1 MGMDTA
7 GKRSVENRNL
17 HINIL
22 ELLRVKNAISAFSK
36 EKTINGIHIQ
46 TYSTTALSYLLKME
60 GTRGKTLVDLS
71 KDISKCQILKQI
83 TITAEY
89 PPGILYTRADLQSC
103 HSKDFSEWKSSPIVL
118 QHIYK
123 KIGLPVI
130 NLLAFR
136 LSNQITN
143 CFARKTDPQSLAMDA
158 M

>member
-1 MGMDTA
+1 MGMETA

-36 EKTINGIHIQ
+36 EKTINGIHIE

-89 PPGILYTRADLQSC
+89 PPGILNTR
-103 HSKDFSEWKSSPIVL
+103 
-118 QHIYK
+118 
-123 KIGLPVI
+123 
-130 NLLAFR
+130 
-136 LSNQITN
+136 SNCLVT
-143 CFARKTDPQSLAMDA
+143 ARMS
-158 M
+158 